1 MKDKEFKITFKD
13 NFKGKSAEDCYGK
26 LLDYLQKCVV
36 NGDVTAFNFKEIKS
50 LKPQAK
56 SWTTIDSKGDTTIWY
71 SEKHD
76 SD

>member
-1 MKDKEFKITFKD
+1 MKDKEFKITFED
-13 NFKGKSAEDCYGK
+13 N
-26 LLDYLQKCVV
+26 LKCVV